1 MKKVIFTGLLL
12 SLLAGCED
20 VNKLVDQAQVVANK
34 AVDTVQEKMTTL
46 DVSDINLEKFGEAA
60 SSATSLANSM
70 QEALNV
76 DLTNAEAID
85 QIKNNIANAYSCLVD
100 ASSESAAEELL
111 NGLLKSVQ
119 NEEAKS
125 LIEGGIEKANSM
137 KECLA

>member
-46 DVSDINLEKFGEAA
+46 DVSEINLEKFGEAA

-85 QIKNNIANAYSCLVD
+85 QIKSNIANAYFCLVD
-100 ASSESAAEELL
+100 ASSESAAEELI

-119 NEEAKS
+119 SEEAKS
-125 LIEGGIEKANSM
+125 LIEGGVEKASSM